1 MDAPGPL
8 LASGRDADIF
18 EYGPGRVL
26 RRARDGRSLRDEAS
40 TMAYLHDHGYPVPRV
55 DELSDDGVELVME
68 RIEGPTMVE
77 AIGAAPW
84 TVRRHGHAL
93 AELHVALHELVA
105 PPGMRAAPV
114 GAGDRVV
121 HLDLHP
127 LNVLVGPRGPVVI
140 DWSNASRGDPAVDVC
155 VAWALMASGTIP
167 GATLRARVL
176 GLGRAALVGAF
187 LSRFDRDELAGALGP
202 AIAWKLDDAHLG
214 ATELAA
220 LRRLAARR
228 ATGAS
233 AGD

>member
-155 VAWALMASGTIP
+155 G
-167 GATLRARVL
+167 
-176 GLGRAALVGAF
+176 
-187 LSRFDRDELAGALGP
+187 LSRVDRVADGDRHGGRRDELGGDEAIRRSTREGQVVRGGVNIHQHAG
-202 AIAWKLDDAHLG
+202 
-214 ATELAA
+214 
-220 LRRLAARR
+220 
-228 ATGAS
+228 
-233 AGD
+233 